1 MIVVNEGTMTIAFR
15 QRLAAL
21 SILVLVATAAPSW
34 AALGRRVESVA
45 VDQQRLQG
53 ERRSVAGEGFQ
64 VEEIASADGTLVRE
78 YVSPTGEI
86 FGVSWRGLAVPDLA
100 LLLGDYLA
108 EFRGAARSTTRRHR
122 PLVVRTERLVVEMGG
137 HVRAFHGR
145 AYLPGALPD
154 TVPQEV
160 VR

>member
-1 MIVVNEGTMTIAFR
+1 MR
-15 QRLAAL
+15 QSFAAL
-21 SILVLVATAAPSW
+21 SILILLTPAGPSW
-34 AALGRRVESVA
+34 AALGRPVESVA

-53 ERRSVAGEGFQ
+53 ERRSLAGEGFQ

-78 YVSPTGEI
+78 YVAPTGEV
-86 FGVSWRGLAVPDLA
+86 FGVSWQGPAVPDLA

-137 HVRAFHGR
+137 HVRALHGR
-145 AYLPGALPD
+145 AYLPGSLPD
-154 TVPQEV
+154 TVSQAV